1 MAKRPSVAEGPPA
14 KKVHFEPVQ
23 LGAVSTLEEMDM
35 RTLHFQN
42 RKLAQRLEQR
52 HRHEQELRGRIE
64 HLEKRQQSD
73 EGVLTTVN
81 RYWNQLNEDLRI
93 LLQRF
98 DAETADEIEKENE
111 DAATTSFMA
120 TLAQWDK
127 EELEERLGQRVLVS
141 TRAVSKLLQA
151 FDRLMQRN
159 HKIMEA
165 LNGKQ
170 ATASLLEKSVRAL
183 NQELID
189 ENARLQAVITRLSEK
204 DHCAELRHSALQ
216 DRADSLETKN
226 DELNNKVEEL
236 EYELH
241 KSWARSEK
249 LDTSLSDCLQRLK
262 AQSMPAG
269 MGDKGAGDLASKGC
283 LSVEVYKGSSKD
295 SCQGPSETLTSVRVE
310 ELQSLLEEQR
320 ELAQGRIQELEQ
332 LNEEHKVALRT
343 IEQLK
348 MDLQYLPE
356 HVVRET
362 TEYKCLQS
370 QFSVLYNESMQLQTQ
385 LEEYR
390 QQLQGARLSHQR
402 TIERMESEELA
413 MQKKLRTEVIR
424 LEDALAQVRK
434 EYEKL
439 RIEFEQNV
447 TASEQAAP
455 LTREMRNLLQ
465 TLQAHNR
472 QVKGETARYKRKL
485 KESTLEVARL
495 RAELNSQGHHLVTSS
510 CENLSLGGEPSE
522 ATSSGAEQSSSGSTR
537 DNSAPSV
544 ERQRQHGDDTVEIML
559 DLEVCSPASPH
570 NAQELERD
578 KGKSDAEIVRE
589 LRSQLKKAE
598 EDKKELKLLLDTYK
612 QVPKETRDKVTLLAA
627 EKRALSEVDQMKEQL
642 RKLIEAERKER
653 RKLADEE
660 ALGKI
665 QALEEQVAQLKQG
678 IASQKQEEDALLQEM
693 ELTGQAFEDM
703 QEQNQRLIQQ
713 LKEKD
718 DANFKLMS
726 ERIKASQMQK
736 LLKEEKLMLQ
746 EQVNTLQSQVEAQNQ
761 VVRKLEEKER
771 LLQAQLSTAE
781 KELNLRQ
788 TCMELHKRKALESA
802 QSAADLKLHL
812 EKYLGQLKDA
822 QTAVTDKAGAY
833 RDEAFKSR
841 RLQEE
846 IMSLKRKLERAKK
859 FELATNSDEVLLEEI
874 REYKETLT
882 CPSCKVK
889 KKDAVL
895 TKCYHVFCY
904 DCLKTRYETRQRK
917 CPKCNATFGANDYHR
932 LYLS

>member
-1 MAKRPSVAEGPPA
+1 MAKRLSLAEGPPA

-98 DAETADEIEKENE
+98 DAETADETEKENE

-170 ATASLLEKSVRAL
+170 GTAATLEKSVRAL
-183 NQELID
+183 NQELTD

-204 DHCAELRHSALQ
+204 DHCAELRHSTLQ

-226 DELNNKVEEL
+226 DELLNKVEEL

-241 KSWARSEK
+241 KSWTRSAK
-249 LDTSLSDCLQRLK
+249 LDTSLADCLQRLK
-262 AQSMPAG
+262 AQTMP
-269 MGDKGAGDLASKGC
+269 GDKGGGDLGSKSGG
-283 LSVEVYKGSSKD
+283 LSVE
-295 SCQGPSETLTSVRVE
+295 
-310 ELQSLLEEQR
+310 
-320 ELAQGRIQELEQ
+320 GRIQELEQ
-332 LNEEHKVALRT
+332 LNEEHKMALRT

-402 TIERMESEELA
+402 TIERMESEELT

-447 TASEQAAP
+447 TATEQAAP

-472 QVKGETARYKRKL
+472 QAKGETARYKRKL
-485 KESTLEVARL
+485 KESTIEVARL

-537 DNSAPSV
+537 DGTAPV

-559 DLEVCSPASPH
+559 DLE
-570 NAQELERD
+570 ELERD
-578 KGKSDAEIVRE
+578 KGKSDAEIIRE

-612 QVPKETRDKVTLLAA
+612 QVPKETRDKVALLAA
-627 EKRALSEVDQMKEQL
+627 EKRALADVDQIKEQI

-660 ALGKI
+660 ALRKI
-665 QALEEQVAQLKQG
+665 RTLEEQVSQLKQS
-678 IASQKQEEDALLQEM
+678 IASQKQEEILQW
-693 ELTGQAFEDM
+693 
-703 QEQNQRLIQQ
+703 
-713 LKEKD
+713 
-718 DANFKLMS
+718 
-726 ERIKASQMQK
+726 RIT
-736 LLKEEKLMLQ
+736 
-746 EQVNTLQSQVEAQNQ
+746 V
-761 VVRKLEEKER
+761 
-771 LLQAQLSTAE
+771 
-781 KELNLRQ
+781 
-788 TCMELHKRKALESA
+788 
-802 QSAADLKLHL
+802 D
-812 EKYLGQLKDA
+812 
-822 QTAVTDKAGAY
+822 
-833 RDEAFKSR
+833 
-841 RLQEE
+841 
-846 IMSLKRKLERAKK
+846 
-859 FELATNSDEVLLEEI
+859 
-874 REYKETLT
+874 
-882 CPSCKVK
+882 PS
-889 KKDAVL
+889 
-895 TKCYHVFCY
+895 VF
-904 DCLKTRYETRQRK
+904 
-917 CPKCNATFGANDYHR
+917 H
-932 LYLS
+932 